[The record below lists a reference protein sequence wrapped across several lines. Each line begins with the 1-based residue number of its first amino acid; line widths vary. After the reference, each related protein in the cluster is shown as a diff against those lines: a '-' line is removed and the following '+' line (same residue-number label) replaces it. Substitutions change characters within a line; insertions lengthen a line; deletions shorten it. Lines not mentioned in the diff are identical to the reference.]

1 MGHSDITNWLY
12 FIREDFQFKSRNP
25 ILGKMTK
32 LYLTVALVL
41 GTLLV
46 AVNGLTINVNVNPA
60 NGQRHFIKKHYS
72 QPPTELGDS
81 IGGTATV
88 ITEVIGQGSFKV
100 NENNPSD
107 YANGAPVAK
116 RRNVSVNVKS
126 VNYTWREAANGGVF
140 CTDWERKNPKE
151 AEKQKIK
158 KKCEWR
164 RGGID
169 NNKKISLNGDHSGKM
184 TKLYLTVALVL
195 GTLLVAVNGLTINVN
210 VNPA

>member
-46 AVNGLTINVNVNPA
+46 AVNGLTINVNFDPA
-60 NGQRHFIKKHYS
+60 NGQPHFIKKHYS
-72 QPPTELGDS
+72 LPPTELGEYE
-81 IGGTATV
+81 GAPTTV

-107 YANGAPVAK
+107 YANGAPVAM

-126 VNYTWREAANGGVF
+126 VNYTWREATGGGVF
-140 CTDWERKNPKE
+140 CTDWERKNKKE
-151 AEKQKIK
+151 AEKQKR

-164 RGGID
+164 R
-169 NNKKISLNGDHSGKM
+169 SG
-184 TKLYLTVALVL
+184 A
-195 GTLLVAVNGLTINVN
+195 GN
-210 VNPA
+210 